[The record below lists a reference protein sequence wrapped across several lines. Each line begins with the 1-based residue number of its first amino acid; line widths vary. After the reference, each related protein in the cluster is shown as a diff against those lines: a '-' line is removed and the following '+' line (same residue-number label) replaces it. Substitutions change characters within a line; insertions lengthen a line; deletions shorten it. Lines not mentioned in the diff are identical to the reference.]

1 MLSGIP
7 LFPAQASTVAPSV
20 DRLYFLILAVT
31 AFFALATV
39 IAVAIFAVTYRD
51 ETGEK
56 VGAAIHGSIP
66 LELGWSIIPFVIAM
80 GIFVYSTVV
89 YFDLIRPP
97 AETLEIYSTGKRWMW
112 RFQHLDGKS
121 EINELHVPKGRAVR
135 VTFTSEDVLHS
146 LYFPSFRVKADA
158 IPGRYSSVWFEAT
171 ETGEFHLFCAEY
183 CGTRHSGMIGKVVV
197 LEPEAYQ
204 AWLSGND
211 GQPLAARGQQLFQQ
225 LACVTCHLDDNTG
238 RGPSLAGVFGT
249 SVELT
254 DGGTATVDDSYIRE
268 SILTPHVKTAAGYQ
282 PLMPTFQG
290 QINEEGVMG
299 LIEFIKSKAAVARP
313 AAASAPAGAASAR
326 P

>member
-1 MLSGIP
+1 
-7 LFPAQASTVAPSV
+7 V

-31 AFFALATV
+31 AFFAIATV
-39 IAVAIFAVTYRD
+39 IAVAIFAIKYRD
-51 ETGEK
+51 DSGLK

-66 LELGWSIIPFVIAM
+66 LELGWSIIPFIIAM

-112 RFQHLDGKS
+112 RFQHLDGKA

-183 CGTRHSGMIGKVVV
+183 CGTKHSGMIGKVVV
-197 LEPEAYQ
+197 LEPDAYQ

-238 RGPSLAGVFGT
+238 RGPSLAGIFGR
-249 SVELT
+249 SVELA
-254 DGGTATVDDSYIRE
+254 DGGTVTVDDSYIRE
-268 SILTPHVKTAAGYQ
+268 SILTPQLKTVAGYQ

-290 QINEEGVMG
+290 QVNEEGVMG

-313 AAASAPAGAASAR
+313 AAANAAASAAPAR